1 MEPKATTDLTNEQI
15 ARMLGWKESQ
25 HYDYSLPRY
34 WTLPDDTRQTWL
46 PQWREK
52 LDLCLRD
59 ILPEIV
65 RRGYWLEICY
75 WPGNTCVRLGQVE
88 NGNALKTYVVL
99 GDPPS
104 IARAICE
111 AVVWVVG
118 KS

>member
-15 ARMLGWKESQ
+15 ARMLGWKQGAYAWCNSAGEIV
-25 HYDYSLPRY
+25 LVRC
-34 WTLPDDTRQTWL
+34 WL
-46 PQWREK
+46 EN

-99 GDPPS
+99 VDPPS

-111 AVVWVVG
+111 ALVMTEG
-118 KS
+118 SL